1 MTMTDATTTPFRP
14 AARFPRGLILVLV
27 AAVGVP
33 VAAAAATGGLSISH
47 NDAWAHSRIAS
58 RFASGGGLHL
68 VGWNRSSLVGQLVAL
83 GPLGRWVTVQSLA
96 VAVAAV
102 CALVATYALVARAA
116 TRTEGIFAA
125 AIVGAVPGFGL
136 LSTSFMSDIPA
147 LALSTSSLLV
157 GGSAL
162 DRRSPKLLATAA
174 LLGVLGVTIR
184 EQAVAAP
191 VAVLIVAVFVWRK
204 TPQFKA
210 AVALLAA
217 TVATV
222 LVFEL
227 WRRGLPNDDPL
238 PTHFALTNLG
248 RTPVRL
254 VCTLA
259 LFLSP
264 AVFLTSRPRSWNPS
278 ARIAAVV
285 VLVGIVAIRAGT
297 GSVLLGNYLDRN
309 GAYAGAMTGN
319 PNVIPAFLLGAAELV
334 GIASAVLLAGSLV
347 NGWRTIRPELM
358 VFFVIVG
365 VGTLYQIGVGQTVF
379 DRYALPLLPPLLAV
393 LLVPAKH
400 SRVAVVRSAACLA
413 LTIVLAVPIM
423 LNALARDTAR
433 WDAAEAL
440 SRSGVPAMSID
451 AGLEWL
457 GWHSADGVNGPST
470 APVDPTASWYSNLF
484 LDARRCIVVAT
495 SPQPTGELVGEYGYR
510 TFAVVGHSSMYIY
523 AVDPC

>member
-1 MTMTDATTTPFRP
+1 MTIDANTAVRRSTR
-14 AARFPRGLILVLV
+14 ANLPRGLLVVLI
-27 AAVGVP
+27 AAVGLP
-33 VAAAAATGGLSISH
+33 VAAAAATGGLSIPH

-58 RFASGGGLHL
+58 RFASGDGLHL
-68 VGWNRSSLVGQLVAL
+68 VGWNRSSLVGQVVAL
-83 GPLGRWVTVQSLA
+83 GPLGRWVTVQHLA

-102 CALVATYALVARAA
+102 WALVVTSALVARAA
-116 TRTEGIFAA
+116 TRTEGIIAA

-136 LSTSFMSDIPA
+136 LSTSFMTDIPA

-162 DRRSPKLLATAA
+162 DRRSPKLLAVAA

-191 VAVLIVAVFVWRK
+191 VAVLLVAMFVWRK

-210 AVALLAA
+210 AVALLVA

-238 PTHFALTNLG
+238 PTHFALGNFG
-248 RTPVRL
+248 RTPVRF

-264 AVFLTSRPRSWNPS
+264 AVFLTSRPRSWNRT
-278 ARIAAVV
+278 ARVAAVV
-285 VLVGIVAIRAGT
+285 MLVGIAAIWART
-297 GSVLLGNYLDRN
+297 RSTILLGNYLDRN

-319 PNVIPAFLLGAAELV
+319 PNVIPAFLLGVAQVV
-334 GIASAVLLAGSLV
+334 GVASAVLLAGSLM
-347 NGWRTIRPELM
+347 NGWRRVRPEFAAFL
-358 VFFVIVG
+358 VIAG

-379 DRYALPLLPPLLAV
+379 DRYTLPLLPPLLAV

-400 SRVAVVRSAACLA
+400 SRPAVVRSAVCMA

-433 WDAAEAL
+433 WDAAETL
-440 SRSGVPAMSID
+440 SRTDVPPMSID

-457 GWHSADGVNGPST
+457 GWHSVAGVTRTG
-470 APVDPTASWYSNLF
+470 PVDPTVSWYSNLF
-484 LDARRCIVVAT
+484 ADARRCIVIAT
-495 SPQPTGELVGEYGYR
+495 SPQPTGRLIAEYSYR
-510 TFAVVGHSSMYIY
+510 TFAIVGHSSIFVY